1 MTGDQ
6 KDTPPDILA
15 AVEIVMKG
23 REFVECQ
30 RCEALKPALRRAC
43 TACGGSGFHIDYVW
57 QEAKRLLDE
66 YYYVRPVATTGP
78 AIGAPQPTS
87 AEEKKQWDTETW
99 SAPRRGG
106 V

>member
-6 KDTPPDILA
+6 KGTPPDILA

-30 RCEALKPALRRAC
+30 RCEALKPALRRRC

-57 QEAKRLLDE
+57 QEAKRLLDD
-66 YYYVRPVATTGP
+66 YARPAATAT
-78 AIGAPQPTS
+78 AAVGAPQPTS
-87 AEEKKQWDTETW
+87 AEEKKQWDTET
-99 SAPRRGG
+99 
-106 V
+106 